1 MRNVGVGG
9 EGVDV
14 GAIVRL
20 LLLQV
25 AIESSG
31 LQSRTVSHLISEVEY
46 DKCKHVTAVNST
58 KHGIESLA
66 GVKEQVPS
74 LMEACESIWPR
85 GTFSPKRGVP
95 NGCLFPRLLER
106 RVDRGRCGGDK
117 GTMRGIP
124 GGQSANESLALYSAT
139 EDHTQRI
146 SRCRSHVKLVCSRC

>member
-1 MRNVGVGG
+1 VGVGG
-9 EGVDV
+9 EGVNV

-25 AIESSG
+25 AIESSE

-74 LMEACESIWPR
+74 YSWRLVDAFGLAERSVPSAESEMAVCFRIPE
-85 GTFSPKRGVP
+85 
-95 NGCLFPRLLER
+95 LER
-106 RVDRGRCGGDK
+106 RVDRGAPVWGDK
-117 GTMRGIP
+117 GHHAGDILP
-124 GGQSANESLALYSAT
+124 GGKVLQ
-139 EDHTQRI
+139 
-146 SRCRSHVKLVCSRC
+146 CK

>member
-1 MRNVGVGG
+1 MGVGG

-66 GVKEQVPS
+66 GVKRAGTFL
-74 LMEACESIWPR
+74 LMEACDAFGLAERSVPSAESQMAVCFRFGAP
-85 GTFSPKRGVP
+85 
-95 NGCLFPRLLER
+95 
-106 RVDRGRCGGDK
+106 GRQRPVWGRQGHHAGDTGGAK
-117 GTMRGIP
+117 
-124 GGQSANESLALYSAT
+124 
-139 EDHTQRI
+139 
-146 SRCRSHVKLVCSRC
+146 C